1 MPNPRTKEYPIRHL
15 TGFHFQL
22 LEEDTGDTDA
32 ATVLPL
38 FFADQAK
45 DEDAAEA
52 IHTNPLNDDFI
63 SQSALSGIHMNS
75 RVNNIH
81 IREYVMIPAAYDV
94 PDMLYNK
101 MVISWGID
109 DVNKQDATGATIL
122 TNLGFQKNADNVS
135 PNYTGT
141 DLPLT
146 NIWPA
151 DCEGLTTDTQGEPV
165 TLQPANLI
173 FSREQSN
180 LSPLVR
186 AMASPMGTSRVHKDY
201 PYYSDRWYK
210 SPARCRRANPF
221 TGCFLYVGV
230 NKVLADGATQ
240 ALSQFLRPHFD
251 TDSTIDEPALSCHY
265 TVEFNEYNDAFDQ
278 SP

>member
-1 MPNPRTKEYPIRHL
+1 MANPPTKDYPIRHM

-22 LEEDTGDTDA
+22 LEEDTGATDF
-32 ATVLPL
+32 ATMFPL

-52 IHTNPLNDDFI
+52 IHTHPLNDDYV
-63 SQSALSGIHMNS
+63 SQSLNSGIHMNS

-81 IREYVMIPAAYDV
+81 VREYVMIPPAYDV

-101 MVISWGID
+101 MVVSWGVD
-109 DVNKQDATGATIL
+109 DHSVVDAVGATIL
-122 TNLGFQKNADNVS
+122 TNLGFQKNADSIS

-146 NIWPA
+146 NVWPA
-151 DCEGLTTDTQGEPV
+151 DCDGLTTDTQGEPV
-165 TLQPANLI
+165 AKTPANMR
-173 FSREQSN
+173 FSREQSILN
-180 LSPLVR
+180 AKVRTMTSPI
-186 AMASPMGTSRVHKDY
+186 SSSRVHKDY
-201 PYYSDRWYK
+201 PYYSDRWYS
-210 SPARCRRANPF
+210 SPPRCRRANAF
-221 TGCFLYVGV
+221 TGCFLYIGLIPVI
-230 NKVLADGATQ
+230 ADGASQ
-240 ALSQFLRPHFD
+240 ASSNILPIHFN

-265 TVEFNEYNDAFDQ
+265 TVEFNEYNDAFDN